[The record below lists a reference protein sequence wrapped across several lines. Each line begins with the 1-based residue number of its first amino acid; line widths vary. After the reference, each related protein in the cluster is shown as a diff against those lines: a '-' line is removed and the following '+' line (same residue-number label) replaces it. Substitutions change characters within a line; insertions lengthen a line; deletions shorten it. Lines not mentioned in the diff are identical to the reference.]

1 MHWISFKNKP
11 EDYNDKMGEGWHMF
25 TICVSYVHN
34 CHFNECVYSFVISD
48 FNPVARYVDY
58 QNIMLI
64 MILCF
69 NIKKK
74 SQLK

>member
-1 MHWISFKNKP
+1 
-11 EDYNDKMGEGWHMF
+11 MF

-74 SQLK
+74 IPAKII

>member
-1 MHWISFKNKP
+1 
-11 EDYNDKMGEGWHMF
+11 MF
-25 TICVSYVHN
+25 TICVSYLHN

-69 NIKKK
+69 
-74 SQLK
+74 